1 MELAMAVVIAII
13 VITLPIG
20 SYWLS
25 RKDFLT
31 QKEKVIVAEAGKI
44 SEMGKDYQPYVYMN
58 PIQLCGVN
66 NVKINS
72 EDLLRVLVHG
82 HCMEPIGIMDGSQV
96 FAAKINKTKEFSLQ
110 AKHDDVLLI
119 YLEDKNMFKLR
130 IFEKYNQD
138 KDLITYRYDQ
148 KTRQKRY
155 STNPHTI
162 DSVIGVIKFK
172 NIL

>member
-1 MELAMAVVIAII
+1 MAVVIAII

-20 SYWLS
+20 IYWLS
-25 RKDFLT
+25 GQNLLT
-31 QKEKVIVAEAGKI
+31 KKVKVIVAEAGKI
-44 SEMGKDYQPYVYMN
+44 SEMGEDYQPYVYMN
-58 PIQLCGVN
+58 PIVLSDVN
-66 NVKINS
+66 NEKIDS
-72 EDLLRVLVHG
+72 ENLLRVLVHG
-82 HCMEPIGIMDGSQV
+82 HCMEPIGIMDGAQV
-96 FAAKINKTKEFSLQ
+96 FAEKIIKSKDFSMQ
-110 AKHDDVLLI
+110 AKYGDVLLI

-162 DSVIGVIKFK
+162 DSVVGVVKFK
-172 NIL
+172 ITR